1 MEQLSITE
9 KQGAN
14 YVLYEVSGVMNTY
27 TVTELAEKLD
37 ETIKKSNIVLDLERV
52 DTIDSV
58 GIGLIMATFNDGE
71 DNGHRFYIMNPS
83 TAARTAL
90 EETGFYEVFEIIHA
104 VTEVQ

>member
-14 YVLYEVSGVMNTY
+14 YVLYEVAGVMNTY
-27 TVTELAEKLD
+27 TVTEFAEKLD
-37 ETIKKSNIVLDLERV
+37 ETIKKSNIVADLERV
-52 DTIDSV
+52 ESIDSV
-58 GIGLIMATFNDGE
+58 GVGLIMATFNDGE

-83 TAARTAL
+83 AAARIAL
-90 EETGFYEVFEIIHA
+90 EETGFYDVFEIIHA

>member
-14 YVLYEVSGVMNTY
+14 YILYEISGVMNTY
-27 TVTELAEKLD
+27 TVTELSEKLD
-37 ETIKKSNIVLDLERV
+37 ENIKKSNIVADLERV
-52 DTIDSV
+52 EAIDSV
-58 GIGLIMATFNDGE
+58 GVGLIMATHNDGE

-83 TAARTAL
+83 ATARIAL
-90 EETGFYEVFEIIHA
+90 EETGFYNVFDIIHA

>member
-14 YVLYEVSGVMNTY
+14 YVLYEISGVMNTY

-37 ETIKKSNIVLDLERV
+37 EMIKKSNVVVDLERLEN
-52 DTIDSV
+52 IDSV
-58 GIGLIMATFNDGE
+58 GVGLIMATFNDGE
-71 DNGHRFYIMNPS
+71 DCGHKFYIMNPS
-83 TAARTAL
+83 ASARTAL
-90 EETGFYEVFEIIHA
+90 EETGFYNVFEVIHA

>member
-14 YVLYEVSGVMNTY
+14 YILYEISGVMNTY

-37 ETIKKSNIVLDLERV
+37 ENIKKSNIVADLERV
-52 DTIDSV
+52 EVIDSV
-58 GIGLIMATFNDGE
+58 GVGLIMATFNDGE
-71 DNGHRFYIMNPS
+71 DNGHHFYIMNPS
-83 TAARTAL
+83 APARIAL
-90 EETGFYEVFEIIHA
+90 EETGFYNVFEIVHA